1 MRYIILTSMKMIFGQ
16 CTTHGKIQVLGFHL
30 VDRTL
35 LIFFSVGRTF
45 VQMNCTNDLF
55 FKKGRPVMK
64 IPFHI
69 PILENFTFYG
79 SFDFFVA
86 HALPSEKIDL
96 SEWALI

>member
-1 MRYIILTSMKMIFGQ
+1 MIF
-16 CTTHGKIQVLGFHL
+16 
-30 VDRTL
+30 
-35 LIFFSVGRTF
+35 
-45 VQMNCTNDLF
+45 F